1 MIRTVNA
8 FLILVLVGVLLA
20 GLYQQYFRDNPICAL
35 CYLQRIGMIGVA
47 TGLLMNLRF
56 GVRSR
61 HYALSLLSAFFGGG
75 VALRHI
81 CLHICPQFP
90 VFGTPVLGLSLYTW
104 SFLVF
109 VCSSLS
115 IIVLLFFE
123 PPPQQAMNRF
133 EKMVCG
139 LLLATTALNI
149 VSAGSWH
156 G

>member
-1 MIRTVNA
+1 MV
-8 FLILVLVGVLLA
+8 
-20 GLYQQYFRDNPICAL
+20 
-35 CYLQRIGMIGVA
+35 GVA

-56 GVRSR
+56 GIRSR

-90 VFGTPVLGLSLYTW
+90 VFGNPVLGLSLYTW

-115 IIVLLFFE
+115 ITVLLFFD
-123 PPPQQAMNRF
+123 PPPEKSMNRF
-133 EKMVCG
+133 EKMAFG
-139 LLLATTALNI
+139 LIVVTTILNI
-149 VSAGSWH
+149 GSTLSWH